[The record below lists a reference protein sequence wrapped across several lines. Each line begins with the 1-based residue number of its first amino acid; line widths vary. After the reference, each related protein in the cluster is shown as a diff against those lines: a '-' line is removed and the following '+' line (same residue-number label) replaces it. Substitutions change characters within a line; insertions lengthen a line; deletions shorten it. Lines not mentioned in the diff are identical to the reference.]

1 MNRVVTRSRSAASV
15 TVCRCWAAAG
25 KVVLLQAA
33 DTRTRPRA
41 QRPSPRRRRPR
52 RPRPP
57 RRRCPAGRPDRG
69 HRGGPGGDPAQRPP
83 AAHHGR
89 VRPQRRAVGRHR
101 HCARRIA
108 DRPTRR
114 PSGPAGCRCPAAR
127 RLRPRARRARL
138 RHHHRPFP
146 GPDGRHHAHRGQ
158 RGDGPRRPLRGGDP
172 RPGSQPAL
180 RPDRSVRRRLPT
192 RPSPTPGGRRE
203 LRTVLATNR
212 IPTTATETWAAN
224 HPGEPVPLP
233 PPVPAWR
240 PEPAVVGRGAERPVT
255 PRRAAPSA
263 MPSSPVPPV
272 HVADRSPSR

>member
-1 MNRVVTRSRSAASV
+1 MATVGDRVVTRHN
-15 TVCRCWAAAG
+15 
-25 KVVLLQAA
+25 
-33 DTRTRPRA
+33 D
-41 QRPSPRRRRPR
+41 
-52 RPRPP
+52 
-57 RRRCPAGRPDRG
+57 
-69 HRGGPGGDPAQRPP
+69 
-83 AAHHGR
+83 
-89 VRPQRRAVGRHR
+89 
-101 HCARRIA
+101 
-108 DRPTRR
+108 
-114 PSGPAGCRCPAAR
+114 R
-127 RLRPRARRARL
+127 RLRTTDGFVRNGALWDVTATA
-138 RHHHRPFP
+138 
-146 GPDGRHHAHRGQ
+146 PDGSLTVRPADHPDRPGAAVRLPAGYVREHVELGYATTTARSQGRTVGHHAHRGQ

-212 IPTTATETWAAN
+212 IPTTATETWAAK